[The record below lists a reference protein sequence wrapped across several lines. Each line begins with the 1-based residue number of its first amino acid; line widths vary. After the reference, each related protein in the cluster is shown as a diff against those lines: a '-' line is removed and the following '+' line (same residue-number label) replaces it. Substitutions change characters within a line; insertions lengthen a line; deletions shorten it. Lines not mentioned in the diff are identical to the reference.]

1 MKAKI
6 SFLSHL
12 FMENRDHKCDNFTK
26 NLWLFSVIY
35 LFSTM
40 YGLLDNGLQKII
52 HFSKYV
58 VYTLDRK

>member
-52 HFSKYV
+52 LF
-58 VYTLDRK
+58 